1 MREASLAGQVAVVT
15 GASRPGGIGR
25 EIARTFALAGADVVV
40 SDIERP
46 LEGFPDYQLPDTSEL
61 AATAE
66 ELVALGVR
74 ATAVPCDV
82 TVEADVVNLVDTTA
96 ETHGRLDIFV
106 NNAGVSL
113 GLVPLA
119 DLTVA
124 AWDRNLEVMARGTF
138 LGTREAI
145 RAMRAGGRG
154 GRIINMSSQAGKTGW
169 PMLAAYSA
177 AKFAVIG
184 LTQSAALEVGP
195 DGITVN
201 AICPGTVDT
210 PLLEIDGGP
219 MDVFSRLRG
228 ISREEARERQR
239 RAIPLRRFA
248 TPADIAAM
256 ALFLA
261 SDAGSFITGE
271 AINVTGGEEVH

>member
-1 MREASLAGQVAVVT
+1 MTGQLDGLVAVVT

-25 EIARTFALAGADVVV
+25 EIARTFVRAGARVVV
-40 SDIERP
+40 SDIDRP
-46 LEGFPDYQLPDTSEL
+46 LQDFPEYELPELSEL
-61 AATAE
+61 EATAA
-66 ELVALGVR
+66 ELVELGGE
-74 ATAVPCDV
+74 AIAVPCDV
-82 TVEADVVNLVDTTA
+82 TSEAEVIALLAQARDHFGRVD
-96 ETHGRLDIFV
+96 IMV

-113 GLVPLA
+113 GLVPLT

-124 AWDRNLEVMARGTF
+124 QWDRNLEVMARGTF
-138 LGTREAI
+138 LGTREAA
-145 RAMRAGGRG
+145 RAMQDLGNG
-154 GRIINMSSQAGKTGW
+154 GRIINIASQAGKTGW

-184 LTQSAALEVGP
+184 LTQSAALELGP
-195 DGITVN
+195 AGITVN

-210 PLLEIDGGP
+210 PMLELEGGP

-228 ISREEARERQR
+228 ITRDEARARQQK
-239 RAIPLRRFA
+239 AIPLRRFA
-248 TPADIAAM
+248 TPADIANT

-271 AINVTGGEEVH
+271 AVNVTGGEEVH

>member
-1 MREASLAGQVAVVT
+1 MSGQLEGLVAVVT

-25 EIARTFALAGADVVV
+25 EIARTFARAGARVVV
-40 SDIERP
+40 SDIDRP
-46 LEGFPDYQLPDTSEL
+46 LEDFPDYELPELSEL
-61 AATAE
+61 EATAA
-66 ELVALGVR
+66 ELVELGGE
-74 ATAVPCDV
+74 AIAVPCDV
-82 TVEADVVNLVDTTA
+82 TVETEVMALLARARDHFGRVD
-96 ETHGRLDIFV
+96 IMV

-113 GLVPLA
+113 GLVPLT

-124 AWDRNLEVMARGTF
+124 QWDRNLEVMARGTF
-138 LGTREAI
+138 LGTREAA
-145 RAMRAGGRG
+145 RVMQDLGNG
-154 GRIINMSSQAGKTGW
+154 GRIINIASQAGKTGW

-184 LTQSAALEVGP
+184 LTQSAALELGP
-195 DGITVN
+195 TRITVN

-210 PLLEIDGGP
+210 PMRELEGGP

-228 ISREEARERQR
+228 ITREEARVRQQK
-239 RAIPLRRFA
+239 AIPLRRFA
-248 TPADIAAM
+248 TPTDIANT

-271 AINVTGGEEVH
+271 AVNVTGGEEVH

>member
-1 MREASLAGQVAVVT
+1 MSETFLQGRVAIIT

-25 EIARTFALAGADVVV
+25 EIARTFARAGADVVV
-40 SDIERP
+40 SDLERP

-61 AATAE
+61 QATAD
-66 ELVALGVR
+66 ELTALGSR
-74 ATAVPCDV
+74 STAVPCDV
-82 TVEADVVNLVDTTA
+82 TVEADVVRLIDTTV
-96 ETHGRLDIFV
+96 EIHGRVDIMV

-119 DLTVA
+119 ELTVA
-124 AWDRNLEVMARGTF
+124 AWDRSLEVMARGAF
-138 LGTREAI
+138 LGTREAV
-145 RAMRAGGRG
+145 RAMRAQGAN

-219 MDVFSRLRG
+219 MDVFSRMRG
-228 ISREEARERQR
+228 ITREEARERQR

-248 TPADIAAM
+248 TPSDVAGT

-271 AINVTGGEEVH
+271 AINVTGGEEIH

>member
-1 MREASLAGQVAVVT
+1 MSGQLEGLVAVVT

-25 EIARTFALAGADVVV
+25 EIARTFARAGARVVV
-40 SDIERP
+40 SDIDRP
-46 LEGFPDYQLPDTSEL
+46 LEDFPDYELPELSEL
-61 AATAE
+61 EATAA
-66 ELVALGVR
+66 ELVELGGE
-74 ATAVPCDV
+74 AIAVPCDV
-82 TVEADVVNLVDTTA
+82 TVETEVMALLARARDHFGRVD
-96 ETHGRLDIFV
+96 IMV

-113 GLVPLA
+113 GLVPLT

-124 AWDRNLEVMARGTF
+124 QWDRNLEVMARGTF
-138 LGTREAI
+138 LGTREAA
-145 RAMRAGGRG
+145 RVMQDLGNG
-154 GRIINMSSQAGKTGW
+154 GRIINIASQAGKTGW

-184 LTQSAALEVGP
+184 LTQSAALELGP
-195 DGITVN
+195 TRITVN

-210 PLLEIDGGP
+210 PMLELEGGP

-228 ISREEARERQR
+228 ITREEARVRQQK
-239 RAIPLRRFA
+239 AIPLRRFA
-248 TPADIAAM
+248 TPTDIANT

-271 AINVTGGEEVH
+271 AVNVTGGEEVH